1 MLNALSSLT
10 EAFVVETQP
19 KVAHLDENGIVES
32 VQTLVKVLSTSA
44 AAEHKK
50 RNSSDQTY
58 LNSAFLGIWKG
69 ISGTLEF
76 EAEAWALARLTLGDT
91 EALEVPCI
99 DAFIMAQG
107 VRKLVHFAVEDSPR
121 GCLPL
126 IIASL
131 SDLLERIKYPL
142 LPISAIYE
150 PICRLVFV
158 AHRYENLIG
167 NAVSL
172 TSGIS
177 DLERAKYRQGIDVA
191 FASLLRTLWKKI
203 TDDPLVLR

>member
-10 EAFVVETQP
+10 GGLRCGDSAQGGS
-19 KVAHLDENGIVES
+19 LDENGIVES

-107 VRKLVHFAVEDSPR
+107 VRKLVHFAVEDSPEDA
-121 GCLPL
+121 LW

-131 SDLLERIKYPL
+131 SDLERIKHPL

-150 PICRLVFV
+150 PICRFVFV

-191 FASLLRTLWKKI
+191 FASSCGLCRRKLQTILWF
-203 TDDPLVLR
+203 